1 MKNKLLM
8 STAIASIALAGSAF
22 AETKVTGN
30 LEQTYRSTSQTGK
43 DSAGG
48 FGAEYNIGLSSS
60 KELDNGLKA
69 SYSFNLEDGGVDAH
83 NLTVGTDT
91 VSITVG
97 RDTGKNLSGSA
108 IPHVGDQAGT
118 IVGTTGATLSNQGFS
133 SGTNKDVGLA
143 HNYDHISL
151 NLNGMGG
158 TFTAR
163 YAPGSTNGSDTSEV
177 NDADGSITEILYT
190 GNLGVE
196 GLNVVIGQGDEDADA
211 ATKEDGKF
219 QKAGIAYNFGQF
231 AVGIERQKVENI
243 ATAATQI
250 ENQSDKASVVFA
262 VNDNLSL
269 GLQYI
274 ETEKKDGGTKA
285 ANDEKITMAEI
296 GYNFG
301 GLGIQLQYADIENTG
316 NAANQDEEAFQIRTI
331 QKF

>member
-8 STAIASIALAGSAF
+8 STAIASIALAGSAY
-22 AETKVTGN
+22 AETKVHGN
-30 LEQTYRSTSQTGK
+30 LEQTYRATSQTGNA
-43 DSAGG
+43 SAGG

-69 SYSFNLEDGGVDAH
+69 SYSFQLEDGGVDAH

-97 RDTGKNLSGSA
+97 RDTGNNLSGSA

-118 IVGTTGATLSNQGFS
+118 IVGTTGATLANQGFS
-133 SGTNKDVGLA
+133 SGTDKDVGMA

-151 NLNGMGG
+151 DFKAAGG

-163 YAPGSTNGSDTSEV
+163 YAPGSANGTDTSEG
-177 NDADGSITEILYT
+177 NDAGGSIREILYS
-190 GNLGVE
+190 GSLGVE
-196 GLNVVIGQGDEDADA
+196 GLKVLIGQGDEDADHG
-211 ATKEDGKF
+211 TNKDGRF
-219 QKAGIAYNFGQF
+219 QKAGIAYNFGQI
-231 AVGIERQKVENI
+231 AAGVERQKVENI
-243 ATAATQI
+243 AAAASQI
-250 ENQSDKASVVFA
+250 ENTSDKASVVFA

-274 ETEKKDGGTKA
+274 ETEKKTGGTKA
-285 ANDEKITMAEI
+285 ANDEKITMVEV

-316 NAANQDEEAFQIRTI
+316 NAANTDEEAFQIRTI

>member
-22 AETKVTGN
+22 AETKVHGN
-30 LEQTYRSTSQTGK
+30 LEQTYRATSQTGQ

-69 SYSFNLEDGGVDAH
+69 SYSFQLEDGGVDAH

-118 IVGTTGATLSNQGFS
+118 IVGTTGATLANQGFS
-133 SGTNKDVGLA
+133 SGSSKDVGMA

-151 NLNGMGG
+151 DFKAAGG

-163 YAPGSTNGSDTSEV
+163 YAPGSANGTDSDEA
-177 NDADGSITEILYT
+177 NDGSGSIREILHT

-196 GLNVVIGQGDEDADA
+196 GLNIVIGQGDEDADKS
-211 ATKEDGKF
+211 ATENGKF
-219 QKAGIAYNFGQF
+219 QKAGVAYNFGQF
-231 AVGIERQKVENI
+231 AVGVERQKVENI
-243 ATAATQI
+243 AAAASQI
-250 ENQSDKASVVFA
+250 ENTSDKASVVFA

-274 ETEKKDGGTKA
+274 ETEKKEGGTKA

-301 GLGIQLQYADIENTG
+301 GLGIQLQYADIENVG
-316 NAANQDEEAFQIRTI
+316 NAANTDEEAFQIRTI

>member
-8 STAIASIALAGSAF
+8 STAIASIALAGSAY
-22 AETKVTGN
+22 AETKVHGN
-30 LEQTYRSTSQTGK
+30 LEQTYRATSQTGK

-69 SYSFNLEDGGVDAH
+69 SYSFVLEDGGVDAH
-83 NLTVGTDT
+83 NLTVGTGT

-97 RDTGKNLSGSA
+97 RDTGNNLSASA

-118 IVGTTGATLSNQGFS
+118 IVGTTGATLANQGFA
-133 SGTNKDVGLA
+133 SGSGKDVGMA

-151 NLNGMGG
+151 DIKGAGG

-163 YAPGSTNGSDTSEV
+163 YAPGSANGTDTDEA
-177 NDADGSITEILYT
+177 NDGSGSITEILYS

-196 GLNVVIGQGDEDADA
+196 GLSVRIGQGDEDADV
-211 ATKEDGKF
+211 ATSENGKF

-231 AVGIERQKVENI
+231 AVGVERQNVENI
-243 ATAATQI
+243 AAAASQI
-250 ENQSDKASVVFA
+250 DNQSDKVSVVFA
-262 VNDNLSL
+262 ANDNLSL
-269 GLQYI
+269 GLQYV
-274 ETEKKDGGTKA
+274 ETEKKTGGTKA
-285 ANDEKITMAEI
+285 ANDEKITMVEI

-316 NAANQDEEAFQIRTI
+316 NAANSDEEAFQIRTI